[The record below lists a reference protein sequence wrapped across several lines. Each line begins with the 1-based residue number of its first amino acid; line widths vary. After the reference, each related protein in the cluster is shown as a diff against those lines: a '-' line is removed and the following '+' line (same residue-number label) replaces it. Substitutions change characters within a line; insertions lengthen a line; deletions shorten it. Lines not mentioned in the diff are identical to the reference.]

1 MIVADSQEVMSSLC
15 SDCGREAQGL
25 IPAFDPHT
33 NSVVAL
39 CRSCRAAFAQREQ
52 FPPGCCG

>member
-1 MIVADSQEVMSSLC
+1 MIVADFQEVMQNLC

-25 IPAFDPHT
+25 MPAFDPHT
-33 NSVVAL
+33 NSSVAL
-39 CRSCRAAFAQREQ
+39 CRSCRAAFTQREQ

>member
-25 IPAFDPHT
+25 TPAFDPHT

-52 FPPGCCG
+52 FSDGCCG

>member
-1 MIVADSQEVMSSLC
+1 MLAVEFRTVSQDHC

-25 IPAFDPHT
+25 MPAFDPHT
-33 NSVVAL
+33 NSAVAL